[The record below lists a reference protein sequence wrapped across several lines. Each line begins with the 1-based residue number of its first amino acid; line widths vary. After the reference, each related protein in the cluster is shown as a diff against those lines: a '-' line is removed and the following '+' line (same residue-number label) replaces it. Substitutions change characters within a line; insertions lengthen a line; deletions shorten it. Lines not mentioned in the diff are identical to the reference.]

1 LKTTFIYALKELAPG
16 EFFSTKIRYVGK
28 ANDPYKRF
36 EEHCQTKEK
45 CHRGNW
51 IRSLPGRGLFL
62 QLEVLDEV
70 PESEWEF
77 FEKAYI
83 KVYRE
88 AGYNLVNV
96 TDGGEGVTMTLEIR
110 EKLRISALGN
120 SRALGAVR
128 SKETR
133 EKIRNFQTGKHHSP
147 EAKEKMSK
155 SHRGKTHSLETLEKM
170 RLPQIGKVYKNNTSG
185 EMGVRFNSRQN
196 RWVARISQRFLGYFS
211 QLEDAVAARA
221 EAMKKYY
228 GGN

>member
-1 LKTTFIYALKELAPG
+1 M
-16 EFFSTKIRYVGK
+16 
-28 ANDPYKRF
+28 
-36 EEHCQTKEK
+36 
-45 CHRGNW
+45 
-51 IRSLPGRGLFL
+51 